1 MYDNNNDY
9 KIIVGYY
16 IENAQQYAKQLN
28 AYEKNNNDEFKT
40 LTDVLVCLG
49 ITNVICDDVV
59 KGFITIGNNT
69 YIETSDK
76 HVNKNFIEALVS
88 NTQDNIKIGVTYYN
102 LIDNKFYSNME
113 CYKYIVYDISN
124 ENNITYWADET
135 LRSVI
140 CTFLRD
146 FCNPTI
152 TYESTIDELNEFL
165 NEKYKM
171 YVFPITA
178 LPLSEIINI

>member
-1 MYDNNNDY
+1 MYDNNIDY

-16 IENAQQYAKQLN
+16 IENAPQYAKQLN

-49 ITNVICDDVV
+49 ITNVTCDDVV
-59 KGFITIGNNT
+59 KGIITIGNST
-69 YIETSDK
+69 YIETSDE
-76 HVNKNFIEALVS
+76 HVNKNFIEALLS
-88 NTQDNIKIGVTYYN
+88 NTQDNIKIGVAYYN
-102 LIDNKFYSNME
+102 LIDNKFYSNMD

-124 ENNITYWADET
+124 ENNITYWADES

-140 CTFLRD
+140 FTFMRD